1 MIAKLTTHGS
11 NYLVSGKIDLVL
23 TDTLSFVEGAEA
35 CYQRYVKALL
45 TPLTSVG
52 YGSSFPYLIG
62 SKRPKDVD
70 VQCTTEVLNTVSKTG
85 KSYEP
90 TAFYLPDNE
99 ALQSISYLNVS
110 STQVS
115 ISIILE
121 LKTKAGEVFRGII
134 A

>member
-11 NYLVSGKIDLVL
+11 DYLVSGKIDLVF

-62 SKRPKDVD
+62 SKRPKDID
-70 VQCTTEVLNTVSKTG
+70 VQCTTEVLNTVSKIK

-90 TAFYLPDNE
+90 TSLYLPDNE
-99 ALQSISYLNVS
+99 VLQSVSYLNVS

-115 ISIILE
+115 ISIIIE
-121 LKTKAGEVFRGII
+121 LKTKMGETHRGMIV
-134 A
+134 